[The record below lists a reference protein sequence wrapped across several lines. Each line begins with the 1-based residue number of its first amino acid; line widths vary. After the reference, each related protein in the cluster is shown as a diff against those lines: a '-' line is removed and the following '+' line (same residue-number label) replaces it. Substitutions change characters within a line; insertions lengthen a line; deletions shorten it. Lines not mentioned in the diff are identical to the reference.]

1 MCLAAKDVLDIVV
14 SLVNAQGHSVEIM
27 IEFRFVSFVKTFPAG
42 TVQI

>member
-14 SLVNAQGHSVEIM
+14 SLVNAQRHSVEIM
-27 IEFRFVSFVKTFPAG
+27 IEFRCVSVVKTFPAG